1 MLSQLGLEGVAGDGG
16 GGGGE
21 DGAEDGFLVGEEGCY
36 GFEIHFESSG
46 GRMTVAI

>member
-1 MLSQLGLEGVAGDGG
+1 
-16 GGGGE
+16 
-21 DGAEDGFLVGEEGCY
+21 LVGEEGGY